1 MLRTTVLKDF
11 REFAL
16 KGNMIDMAVGIV
28 VGAAFTKVVNSV
40 VTDLL
45 MPPLSLVLKLVNQ
58 FSNSAFIVL
67 RPGETLKPPYRSL
80 LEATQAGAVTLNIGS
95 FIDNFVQF
103 TITAFA
109 VFLLVRSINK
119 LRRFHT
125 HVPVPPLAPTTR
137 ECPFCLSSVP
147 IKATRCSCCTS
158 DLPPHFGPGKTESSM
173 AAV

>member
-1 MLRTTVLKDF
+1 MLRTTMLKDF
-11 REFAL
+11 KEFAL

-45 MPPLSLVLKLVNQ
+45 MPPLSLVFKVVNQ
-58 FSNSAFIVL
+58 ISNSAFIVL
-67 RPGETLKPPYRSL
+67 RPGDPWKPPYKSL
-80 LEATQAGAVTLNIGS
+80 AEATQAGAVTLNIGS

-103 TITAFA
+103 AITAFA

-125 HVPVPPLAPTTR
+125 HVPVQPIAPATR
-137 ECPFCLSSVP
+137 DCPYCLSSVP
-147 IKATRCSCCTS
+147 IKATRCSHCTS
-158 DLPPHFGPGKTESSM
+158 DLQPVGSTPEPHS
-173 AAV
+173 AVI